1 MLPNWSH
8 QHKLLNQTFTQQ
20 VKLYPTPTKK
30 KQKKKDNKKTTTKN
44 KTKQTNKNLT
54 TIHTL
59 WTTRTMTCNKVYHF
73 QVKTCGAENWC
84 LINSMVGN
92 ECLRIQEYDDNN
104 NNILHLFEEYF
115 WKYLTLPPLVFCQF
129 VTKHW
134 WKMCSLD
141 GQYFKLRLFVHTDL
155 STKCTPP
162 YLHIISTP
170 TLPKLSSPAV
180 HSKPPS
186 TKHTLSKSPI
196 ATHPLQHTHPHT
208 LIMSNTVSYLNG
220 DTLIMDARKDSSG
233 MIQVMAKNC
242 RTFIFSGLSG
252 DIIISMKSL
261 RTKIKKRKKENVI
274 MSTWN
279 DPSHGKELQHLHLF
293 WSYQEI
299 SSSQWSP

>member
-1 MLPNWSH
+1 
-8 QHKLLNQTFTQQ
+8 
-20 VKLYPTPTKK
+20 
-30 KQKKKDNKKTTTKN
+30 
-44 KTKQTNKNLT
+44 
-54 TIHTL
+54 
-59 WTTRTMTCNKVYHF
+59 
-73 QVKTCGAENWC
+73 
-84 LINSMVGN
+84 
-92 ECLRIQEYDDNN
+92 
-104 NNILHLFEEYF
+104 
-115 WKYLTLPPLVFCQF
+115 
-129 VTKHW
+129 
-134 WKMCSLD
+134 MCSLD

-261 RTKIKKRKKENVI
+261 RTKIKKRKKKNVI

-279 DPSHGKELQHLHLF
+279 DKVMAKNCSTFIFSGLSGDIIISMKSLETKIKKRKKEECHYVNL
-293 WSYQEI
+293 E
-299 SSSQWSP
+299 